1 MSKNKIPVILI
12 TGYLG
17 SGKTTLMQNLLKQEQ
32 RKIALIVN
40 DMGSVNIDAALLNK
54 NRGRIA
60 SVEMVELQNG
70 CICCTLRD
78 EFIAEIERISQLPD
92 IEDPLPF
99 NINAPVVVIKDDDY
113 AVWYSDI
120 MNEAVKY
127 HEKTVKFKAMIGS
140 RPELPPNVF
149 AVGRFIMTCCE
160 ADMEFCWF
168 VAFYNRYHEVKGDI
182 WALITAEI
190 TVQHHENENI
200 DIPLLRITEL
210 YECAPPEIEIAS
222 F

>member
-54 NRGRIA
+54 NRDRIA

-99 NINAPVVVIKDDDY
+99 KMNAPVVVIKDDDY

-120 MNEAVKY
+120 MNEAVKH
-127 HEKTVKFKAMIGS
+127 HEK
-140 RPELPPNVF
+140 
-149 AVGRFIMTCCE
+149 
-160 ADMEFCWF
+160 
-168 VAFYNRYHEVKGDI
+168 
-182 WALITAEI
+182 
-190 TVQHHENENI
+190 ENI

-210 YECAPPEIEIAS
+210 YEFAPPEIEIAS

>member
-1 MSKNKIPVILI
+1 MRYTTSKNKIPVILI
-12 TGYLG
+12 TGNLG

-54 NRGRIA
+54 NRDRIA

-99 NINAPVVVIKDDDY
+99 KMNAPVVVIKDDDY

-120 MNEAVKY
+120 MNEAVKH
-127 HEKTVKFKAMIGS
+127 HEK
-140 RPELPPNVF
+140 
-149 AVGRFIMTCCE
+149 
-160 ADMEFCWF
+160 
-168 VAFYNRYHEVKGDI
+168 
-182 WALITAEI
+182 
-190 TVQHHENENI
+190 ENI

-210 YECAPPEIEIAS
+210 YEFAPPEIEIAS